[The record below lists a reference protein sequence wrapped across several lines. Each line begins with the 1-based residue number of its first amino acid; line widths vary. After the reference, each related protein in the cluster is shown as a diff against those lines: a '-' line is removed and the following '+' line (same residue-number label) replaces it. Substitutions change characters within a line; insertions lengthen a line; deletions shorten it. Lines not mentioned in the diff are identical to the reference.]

1 MSKFRMPLIAI
12 VILLL
17 AYQVHSAS
25 APLSR
30 WVMLRS
36 DAREEVRTLIS
47 SEVNKRE
54 GFSTPEEER
63 ASLNAVEN
71 EKESGDA
78 AYKRAIAAAN
88 KEFTQ
93 AKKRRDDLT
102 SQFQAV
108 SIELEEQQ
116 KNIKTIK
123 TGLENLDNQISRYSQ
138 DIKTQQEALKKW
150 LQTEKQGEALT
161 AVIFTRGFKDSAHT
175 LESIS
180 DQASAPLMAQHMGT
194 YIQSFTTII
203 NSVLSVD
210 FIRAVEEGTAKWNN
224 EEPLRIE
231 LEKGS
236 KGTSYLR
243 LKRYELF
250 PFQAPKGGR
259 VRTAAAPKNIPA
271 AVITSG
277 KELGDFLAKNGYSSA
292 HYDLVRAYS
301 MIKETEQ
308 MNTAAGEGLHEQI
321 RSFQDRIGSL
331 QEKIVSA
338 RAEKEVQLSILRPKE
353 EPYKKAT
360 QDRDI
365 VQSRKEEA
373 DRVFQA
379 SQRALHDTRRVRES
393 IIVKTALAT
402 ARGSQSPADAS
413 AEAIIDKL
421 EEVKNDAKTQH
432 SSSTTEVTNFQ
443 VTAESSYH
451 AITEARITAAQLIA
465 FINEGDSV
473 RVKMAFRIRTVLD
486 EPGEEGA
493 REMLPP
499 ARKIPADPQ
508 PPPKA
513 PAESTLSRFVP
524 SFLKPTDK
532 EGSNT
537 VKTPEPGNTAAARTP
552 VMRNPSA
559 LGSAEVKDVLF
570 EIISAKSSGDEI
582 SVFVDLMNT
591 AADAARNV
599 AIYDETYRW
608 AKSKLTDAAGKEYE
622 VSQVFFLKG
631 QQKSS
636 MSDTGSRGVS
646 MEAGTKQTA
655 QLIFKK
661 VPANLKAINQLT
673 IHPFIYIRTAFIW
686 TWQEDNLVF
695 QNIRVGR

>member
-17 AYQVHSAS
+17 TYQVHSAP

-36 DAREEVRTLIS
+36 DAREEVRTLIR

-71 EKESGDA
+71 EKESGDS

-116 KNIKTIK
+116 KNIKTIRA
-123 TGLENLDNQISRYSQ
+123 GSENLDNQISRYSQ

-180 DQASAPLMAQHMGT
+180 DQASAPLMAQHMGA
-194 YIQSFTTII
+194 YIQSFTTVI
-203 NSVLSVD
+203 NSVLTVD

-236 KGTSYLR
+236 RGTSYLR

-250 PFQAPKGGR
+250 PFQTPKGGR
-259 VRTAAAPKNIPA
+259 VRPAAAPKNIHA

-277 KELGDFLAKNGYSSA
+277 KELDDLLAKNGYSSA
-292 HYDLVRAYS
+292 HYDLARAYG

-338 RAEKEVQLSILRPKE
+338 RAEKEVQSSILRAKE
-353 EPYKKAT
+353 EPYRKAT

-365 VQSRKEEA
+365 IQSRKEEA

-379 SQRALHDTRRVRES
+379 SQRALHDIRRVRES

-443 VTAESSYH
+443 VTAESSYQ

-493 REMLPP
+493 RREMPPP
-499 ARKIPADPQ
+499 ARKVPAAPQ

-524 SFLKPTDK
+524 SFLKSTVK
-532 EGSNT
+532 EDSNT
-537 VKTPEPGNTAAARTP
+537 EKTPEPDNAAAARTP
-552 VMRNPSA
+552 VMRNPGA
-559 LGSAEVKDVLF
+559 LGSAEATDVLF

-582 SVFVDLMNT
+582 SVFVDLTNT

-599 AIYDETYRW
+599 AIYDEAYSW
-608 AKSKLTDAAGKEYE
+608 AKSKLTDTAGKEYE
-622 VSQVFFLKG
+622 VSQVFFWKG

-636 MSDTGSRGVS
+636 VSDTGRRGVS
-646 MEAGTKQTA
+646 IEAGAKQTV
-655 QLIFKK
+655 QLIF
-661 VPANLKAINQLT
+661 NLKTINQLT
-673 IHPFIYIRTAFIW
+673 IRPFIYVRTAFIW
-686 TWQEDNLVF
+686 TWQEGNLVF
-695 QNIRVGR
+695 QNIRLGR